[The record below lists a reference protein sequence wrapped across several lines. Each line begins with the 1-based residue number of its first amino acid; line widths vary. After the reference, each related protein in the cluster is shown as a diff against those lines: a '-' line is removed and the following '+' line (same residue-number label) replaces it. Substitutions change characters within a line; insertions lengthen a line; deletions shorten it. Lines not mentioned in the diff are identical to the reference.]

1 VCEGL
6 DRAWWFFGA
15 MSKTLVRDNTKAI
28 VKEPKALAPV
38 LVAAFLDYVQARCIF
53 VDPVRVRSPE
63 DTPRVENQ
71 VPYVRESW
79 FDGETFSD
87 LADARLSAEHWS
99 RDIAGAHPRHHA
111 ARTTRVVRVRRE
123 GEDAARASRAI
134 RWTQERA
141 HRLADRELDVEQSRI
156 AKDGNERANP
166 ARYAWQS
173 EAKVG
178 PVDLQRLARVEV
190 EWLRAPP
197 LLVLAILPGAF
208 TDDGDFDVIPTAL
221 PAIVDS
227 CSALFVVVDP
237 RHSRAR
243 MVRRLFTISASGART
258 SATEFFPSLD
268 DALVAAQRVAPHDA
282 LEAQRQN
289 LRRGAPP

>member
-1 VCEGL
+1 
-6 DRAWWFFGA
+6 
-15 MSKTLVRDNTKAI
+15 
-28 VKEPKALAPV
+28 
-38 LVAAFLDYVQARCIF
+38 
-53 VDPVRVRSPE
+53 
-63 DTPRVENQ
+63 
-71 VPYVRESW
+71 
-79 FDGETFSD
+79 
-87 LADARLSAEHWS
+87 
-99 RDIAGAHPRHHA
+99 
-111 ARTTRVVRVRRE
+111 
-123 GEDAARASRAI
+123 
-134 RWTQERA
+134 
-141 HRLADRELDVEQSRI
+141 
-156 AKDGNERANP
+156 
-166 ARYAWQS
+166 
-173 EAKVG
+173 
-178 PVDLQRLARVEV
+178 
-190 EWLRAPP
+190 